1 MKNNDTDQDCMEQ
14 KTIHKLYTYREKG
27 VNTR

>member
-1 MKNNDTDQDCMEQ
+1 MRIKDADQLSMEQ